1 MLPFVVPDIMSLV
14 QRARAS
20 EARRLLVESTL
31 IERDVAQ
38 EALKQSNA
46 ALEQRVLDRTAQI
59 TRAKEVLEA
68 EILER
73 RRNEEMLRQS
83 EERFSKAFCSNP
95 LAMTISTETEGRYLD
110 VNDSFLTLMGCDRHS
125 VVGRTMADLGI
136 WVKPQDR
143 VTMIK
148 RLNQQG
154 RVIGLPTQI
163 RVSTGVVLE
172 ATVSAEQIELLGQL
186 CELAVTQDMTEMK
199 RL

>member
-95 LAMTISTETEGRYLD
+95 LPMTISTETEGLYLD
-110 VNDSFLTLMGCDRHS
+110 VNDSFLTMVGCERSS
-125 VVGRTMADLGI
+125 VIGRTMDELGI
-136 WVKPQDR
+136 WVDPEDCI
-143 VTMIK
+143 TMMK
-148 RLNQQG
+148 RLSNQG
-154 RVIGLPTQI
+154 RVIGLPAKI
-163 RVSTGVVLE
+163 
-172 ATVSAEQIELLGQL
+172 
-186 CELAVTQDMTEMK
+186 
-199 RL
+199 